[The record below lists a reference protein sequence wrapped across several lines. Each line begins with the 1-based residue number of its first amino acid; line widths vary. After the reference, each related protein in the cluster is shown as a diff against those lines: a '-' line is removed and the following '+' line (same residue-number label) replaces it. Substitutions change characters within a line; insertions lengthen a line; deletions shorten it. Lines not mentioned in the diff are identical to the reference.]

1 MHTLILHKL
10 LLTMRLHT
18 LSKLKEVSDKS
29 TKQVEQ
35 YKQFQQPTRQSQV
48 ICKHKYWTK
57 VSKRNK
63 LQLLMDYINR
73 TYSDDILKT
82 TYCFKITVLL
92 NNGDLNNDNCVE
104 FDYINNCIT
113 KLNFSLDDLSNC

>member
-1 MHTLILHKL
+1 
-10 LLTMRLHT
+10 MRLHT
-18 LSKLKEVSDKS
+18 LSKLKEVSEKS
-29 TKQVEQ
+29 TKQVDHQQFEQ
-35 YKQFQQPTRQSQV
+35 YRQFQQSTRTSQNT
-48 ICKHKYWTK
+48 CKHKYWTK

-73 TYSDDILKT
+73 TYNDDTLKT

-104 FDYINNCIT
+104 FDYLNNRIT

>member
-1 MHTLILHKL
+1 
-10 LLTMRLHT
+10 MRLHT

-29 TKQVEQ
+29 IKQVDHSQ
-35 YKQFQQPTRQSQV
+35 YRQFQQTTRQPQV
-48 ICKHKYWTK
+48 VCKHKYWAK

-73 TYSDDILKT
+73 TYSDDTLKT

-92 NNGDLNNDNCVE
+92 NNGDLNNDKCVE
-104 FDYINNCIT
+104 FDYINNRVT